1 MSNEK
6 KVKKQEEKL
15 LLGLLCKEWPAQL
28 LSPITSPQTT
38 YTICPTSILL
48 HFPMAKPI
56 SSPLHEKFPQ
66 KNTLHRALDLTI
78 FFLLLSLL
86 AYRLLSLKN
95 NGFTWLL
102 AFLCESWFTFIW
114 ILNVSTKW
122 NPVSYKTYPER
133 LLQCYRYPI
142 MLLVKL
148 FMCFG
153 VFFCLQILYMT
164 ILMIF

>member
-66 KNTLHRALDLTI
+66 KNTFHRALDLTI

-102 AFLCESWFTFIW
+102 AFLCESWFAFIW
-114 ILNVSTKW
+114 ILNLSPKW
-122 NPVSYKTYPER
+122 NPVSHKTYIP
-133 LLQCYRYPI
+133 
-142 MLLVKL
+142 
-148 FMCFG
+148 
-153 VFFCLQILYMT
+153 
-164 ILMIF
+164 